1 MLSPCYPLKPR
12 PFFRWQLFS
21 GFDLL
26 SGNSGDT
33 KFIVAIHEHLF
44 QVLHGRGTLLSP
56 PFFYDTPGTLG
67 YSDAFILNEALYAP
81 LRLLGAEPFLALELV
96 PMLLSAP
103 AYLFTFLFLR
113 RFAGASAAVATAGAL
128 LFTFPNNLYLKS
140 GQVQHFVAYYLPIV
154 LYCATSAIA
163 NVHRA
168 RVRSCFLGAAAGSLY
183 GLCFSTG
190 YYISWFFGIALMVF
204 APIFIWQG
212 WPAVRNWWQVNP
224 RSVLVLASTFAASF
238 IVALIPFV
246 LIYLPAMR
254 NIGPR
259 SFAEYLF
266 YAPQFVD
273 AINVGPSNIFWGRLV
288 RHLVPDRPEASGE
301 LSIAITPLVWV
312 LVGAAALIAA
322 AQRPLPTDSSAVM
335 RRAAVL
341 GCAAVC
347 VGLFLVTIKVGSLS
361 LFRIFYALVPG
372 AAAIRAGCRAMI
384 VANLF
389 AVIAFALGC
398 AGARPLLSRRRFGFP
413 ASLGLALLALAVVE
427 QINFA
432 PTAHLSRAFDIA
444 RLQHVQAAPSSCRSF
459 YVSDERK
466 RQPYGRAGAGKADD
480 QRIFRP
486 VPAGL
491 GSVRHQ
497 GRRLRAARGG
507 VDRQPKARGCL
518 SRRRRGGNLDV
529 FTIMSRRAA
538 PKQASQTRKPTP
550 QAKPASQTPKPNRS
564 GSPSMSRLSAALD
577 AGTIPGRFPAGAG
590 RPSGGSLR
598 RANQN

>member
-1 MLSPCYPLKPR
+1 
-12 PFFRWQLFS
+12 
-21 GFDLL
+21 
-26 SGNSGDT
+26 
-33 KFIVAIHEHLF
+33 
-44 QVLHGRGTLLSP
+44 
-56 PFFYDTPGTLG
+56 
-67 YSDAFILNEALYAP
+67 
-81 LRLLGAEPFLALELV
+81 
-96 PMLLSAP
+96 MLLSAP

-413 ASLGLALLALAVVE
+413 AS
-427 QINFA
+427 
-432 PTAHLSRAFDIA
+432 SR
-444 RLQHVQAAPSSCRSF
+444 PCS
-459 YVSDERK
+459 
-466 RQPYGRAGAGKADD
+466 AGACRRRADQFRAHSPASRVHSISLACSTCRLLRAHAGASMLATSGNGSPMRSRSMRCWSRWSGK
-480 QRIFRP
+480 
-486 VPAGL
+486 
-491 GSVRHQ
+491 
-497 GRRLRAARGG
+497 GRRSTDIPA
-507 VDRQPKARGCL
+507 C
-518 SRRRRGGNLDV
+518 
-529 FTIMSRRAA
+529 SRRAGICSTPRTPPTSGTWRRGSTA
-538 PKQASQTRKPTP
+538 ESSRVFVASTSRREPGRLHNNEPEGCAQTGKPNP
-550 QAKPASQTPKPNRS
+550 QAKPASQTRKPNPQANPKPNRS

-577 AGTIPGRFPAGAG
+577 AGTIPGRLPAGAG